1 MFSAAVLLAYAPEL
15 LTQRQGAFDR
25 VPLHEAL
32 IHRREDLVRLFLKV
46 SPALINTCDGYG
58 WYPFHYALNLGNWK
72 LLVLLLNV
80 PETVS
85 EGNLRDLVGAC
96 ERESQTGGRL
106 SRYVAEQI
114 SKQMNCIRVG
124 LGER

>member
-1 MFSAAVLLAYAPEL
+1 MLLAYAPEL

-80 PETVS
+80 HETVS

-96 ERESQTGGRL
+96 KRESQTGGRL